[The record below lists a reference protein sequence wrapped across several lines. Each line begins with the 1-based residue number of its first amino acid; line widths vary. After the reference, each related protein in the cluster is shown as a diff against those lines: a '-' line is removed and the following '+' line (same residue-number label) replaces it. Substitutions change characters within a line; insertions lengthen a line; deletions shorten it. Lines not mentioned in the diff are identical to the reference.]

1 MASSQFPIEI
11 KSISASLKDSSL
23 SAEGYY
29 EGILKQVAEMMKGVP
44 QEREAAVRGELLSA
58 DKLVRELRSKD
69 DFPGLRQ
76 AANQL
81 FKAVQALARPIP
93 LVTPEQEIRRV
104 WDQLQGCGWASATI
118 ELLPTRI
125 AQGEKIIGFDY
136 TKLTTDKQTID
147 RQQLINSSRPG
158 SWTRLDTWQAMHQ
171 RPEVLG
177 SRAPVDAAPG
187 RRSKYAGY

>member
-58 DKLVRELRSKD
+58 GKLVRELRSKD
-69 DFPGLRQ
+69 DFAGLRR

-81 FKAVQALARPIP
+81 FKAVQALVRPVP
-93 LVTPEQEIRRV
+93 PVMPEQEIRRV
-104 WDQLQGCGWASATI
+104 WDALQGCGWASATI
-118 ELLPTRI
+118 ELLPARM
-125 AQGEKIIGFDY
+125 ALGEKIVGFDHE
-136 TKLTTDKQTID
+136 KLTTDRQMIV
-147 RQQLINSSRPG
+147 RQQLIDSSRPG
-158 SWTRLDTWQAMHQ
+158 SWTRLDTWAAQHQ
-171 RPEVLG
+171 RPEILG
-177 SRAPVDAAPG
+177 SRAPVETTQG
-187 RRSKYAGY
+187 RRSRYAGF